1 MVVPIKFGTLNLQR
15 STEVGVITAT
25 PRPEGPPM
33 HPEEGKKEEI
43 RGGEGREE
51 ERREEKRKGKES
63 RGEEKMSS
71 SRVAPG
77 SLPGGA
83 AQ

>member
-1 MVVPIKFGTLNLQR
+1 MVPIKYGTLNLQR
-15 STEVGVITAT
+15 STEVGFITAT

-33 HPEEGKKEEI
+33 NPEEGKKEYG
-43 RGGEGREE
+43 RGE
-51 ERREEKRKGKES
+51 ERREER

>member
-1 MVVPIKFGTLNLQR
+1 MTEETVVVPIKFGTLNLQR

-33 HPEEGKKEEI
+33 HPEEGK
-43 RGGEGREE
+43 REE
-51 ERREEKRKGKES
+51 R

-77 SLPGGA
+77 SLPGRA